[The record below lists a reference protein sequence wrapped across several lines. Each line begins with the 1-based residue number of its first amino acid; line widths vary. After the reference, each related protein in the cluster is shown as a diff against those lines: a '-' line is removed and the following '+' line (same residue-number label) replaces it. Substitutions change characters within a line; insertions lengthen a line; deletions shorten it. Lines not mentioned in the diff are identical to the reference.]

1 MKLGQYRFTRPDDLE
16 LISSPKLS
24 VGVVIACR
32 DGQEKLDLTLASLA
46 VQTYPKRLTKI
57 YVIDDGSSPGLVLPK
72 IRPANT
78 KIIKYKNS
86 GSNWGKTA
94 ATNEVVRKLREDV
107 LWFVD
112 ADMVLEPDHLAHHMK
127 WHHDADDYAVLGWK
141 RFVKDWDY
149 SPAALYSK
157 LKADGFDDLHSE
169 HWGKKRWEDRIDR
182 TKDLEEPGIEG
193 FRAFVGATFSLKRS
207 LWESVGGYN
216 QILKTGEDTELGWR
230 LFLQG
235 VRIVPDRQ
243 AHSWHLGL
251 TSVESNKT
259 ETAKHNDPILGQFVP
274 GFAEIR
280 KRGLQTWAV
289 PSFQTLIDCR
299 GANLEQI
306 RAITQNF
313 QKLDENQGFYRLLGP
328 WDKLEKRYSV
338 ANDSFE
344 DLREIH
350 SWLFGD
356 PQFSFEE
363 IAENAHLSIEEILEN
378 LDVESSSCFFFIEGD
393 AAPNFECL
401 SLYTTLIDTG
411 NGIIGFANKE
421 DRRAFAVF
429 APALARAQRMG
440 GSLYKNLSN
449 IWGIRWFTSDEIIR
463 IYEEKVK
470 FSRRFKR
477 LIKSVLRKTKLI
489 KTK

>member
-149 SPAALYSK
+149 SPDALYSK

-169 HWGKKRWEDRIDR
+169 HWGKRRWEDRIDR

-251 TSVESNKT
+251 TSVESNKK

-289 PSFQTLIDCR
+289 PTFQTLIDCR
-299 GANLEQI
+299 GAKLEQI